1 MDVCIYVRYM
11 HAFTYMCMYFKIIL
25 MPGFACRLQFL
36 FVCLNVN
43 TSLYFIFLGPCI
55 ILYDVGGTVRP
66 HSTLI
71 LYMNI

>member
-43 TSLYFIFLGPCI
+43 PSLYFIFWDHVSYCMMWAGP
-55 ILYDVGGTVRP
+55 LD
-66 HSTLI
+66 LI
-71 LYMNI
+71 LH